1 MIFNYPQGLF
11 LLLLIPLIILLHS
24 IRIRRKNTRV
34 SSLML
39 WDQVLKS
46 SSRRFQLKRIL
57 KNLSLLLQILAALLL
72 ILALCRPG
80 FFSRPSETRH
90 LILILDTSASM
101 KSRWNGKS
109 RMDEAKGLALDALGD
124 LSEDSKALLIEAG
137 ARPELKTAFTAD
149 IESVRGAVR
158 KSRATDEPGSM
169 RDAFLMA
176 LSLAD
181 SERGDEVWIISDGAF
196 ESFEEIELAGIRVNY
211 LQAGGEGENLGIT
224 RFQFRSLPDRLEE
237 YEILLAV
244 NNYTSREVVAPL
256 ILSIDSLPYI
266 STEVRLQP
274 MEDKTL
280 IFPYAGLIAET
291 AEAEIRVKDDLNT
304 DNKAYAVL
312 SQSRGIRILLI
323 TDGNPFLE
331 AVLELYPNARIDRNI
346 PSLDYADY
354 DMVVFDRISP
364 PPLVRGNFLLI
375 DASAPEIPIRKGEG
389 IQNPHVSSWD
399 RGHPVLDSLS
409 LNGVTIARA
418 DKIYVG
424 EGVKILVSSRET
436 PLMAAY
442 ESSGIRLVY
451 IGFDLLQSDLPLRT
465 AFPMLIGNILRWF
478 YPGSLTSA
486 TRQVQA
492 GASYPII
499 PREIKLDIIDP
510 NGRKT
515 TIYTEESPYLFDKT
529 ETVGIY
535 TVKGQS
541 TEESF
546 AVNLSSREESN
557 IHPRFRWKPE
567 NNIDSEEAAVL
578 ARLSRPLGFIFILLT
593 LLVLLIEWFYWVKKW

>member
-24 IRIRRKNTRV
+24 IRIRRNNTRV

-46 SSRRFQLKRIL
+46 SSRRFRLKRIL
-57 KNLSLLLQILAALLL
+57 ENLNLLLQILAAILL

-80 FFSRPSETRH
+80 FFSKPSETRH

-101 KSRWNGKS
+101 KSRWNGKT
-109 RMDEAKGLALDALGD
+109 RMDEAKSLALDALGD
-124 LSEDSKALLIEAG
+124 LSEDSEALLIEAG
-137 ARPELKTAFTAD
+137 AGPELKTAFTAD
-149 IESVRGAVR
+149 IEKVKGAVR
-158 KSRATDEPGSM
+158 KSLATDEPGSM

-181 SERGDEVWIISDGAF
+181 SERGDEVWIVSDGAF
-196 ESFEEIELAGIRVNY
+196 ETFEEIELAGIKVNF
-211 LQAGGEGENLGIT
+211 LQTGGEGENLGIT

-237 YEILLAV
+237 YEILVAV

-256 ILSIDSLPYI
+256 TLSIDDLPYM
-266 STEVRLQP
+266 SAEVRLQP
-274 MEDKTL
+274 MESRTL
-280 IFPYAGLIAET
+280 IFPYEGLIAET

-312 SQSRGIRILLI
+312 SQSRGIRILLM

-364 PPLVRGNFLLI
+364 PPLVRGNFLVI
-375 DASAPEIPIRKGEG
+375 DAPAPEIPIRKGEAV
-389 IQNPHVSSWD
+389 QNPHVSSWD

-409 LNGVTIARA
+409 LSGVTIARA
-418 DKIYVG
+418 DKIYAG
-424 EGVKILVSSRET
+424 EGVKILASSGET
-436 PLMAAY
+436 PLIAAY
-442 ESSGIRLVY
+442 ESMGLRLVY

-465 AFPMLIGNILRWF
+465 AFPILIGNILRWF

-492 GASYPII
+492 GTSYPII

-535 TVKGQS
+535 TIKGQS

-567 NNIDSEEAAVL
+567 KQIDSEEAAVI

-593 LLVLLIEWFYWVKKW
+593 LSVLLIEWFYWVKKW